1 MYSNLLV
8 PLDGSKTAEAVLPRA
23 RYLATALKIPVD
35 LLAVVD
41 LAEMAAHLPAANAR
55 MFDSIVETEVA
66 HSGRYLRKV
75 ADSFAGVDVHCTVE
89 KGSAQEVIAAK
100 GAGSGMLTAMATHGH
115 SGLGRMLLGSVTEKI
130 LRVTSN
136 PLLVVRSDEAPTSAN
151 TPAFKSI
158 ILPLD
163 GSELAESIL
172 PTVAE
177 LAKALNLEL
186 VLFRAYHLPYE
197 SYAGEDSFA
206 AVNYDDVISAIRDEA
221 KGYLEKVAAKA
232 KGLGVAKVSCTAKE
246 GLSTDEIVAAGKT
259 TPGALIVMASHGRS
273 GIKRMMLGSVS
284 EAVVRHGNAPVLVLR
299 PG

>member
-1 MYSNLLV
+1 MYSKLLV

-23 RYLATALKIPVD
+23 SYLATALKIPME

-41 LAEMAAHLPAANAR
+41 LAEMAVHLPAANAR

-66 HSGRYLRKV
+66 HSGRYLQKI
-75 ADSFAGVDVHCTVE
+75 ADSFAGMDVHCTVE
-89 KGSAQEVIAAK
+89 KGRAQEVIAAK
-100 GAGSGMLTAMATHGH
+100 GTGASILTAMATHGR

-136 PLLVVRSDEAPTSAN
+136 PLLVVRSDEASTSAS
-151 TPAFKSI
+151 TPAFKSVV
-158 ILPLD
+158 LPLD

-172 PTVAE
+172 PTAVE

-197 SYAGEDSFA
+197 SYAGEDGFA
-206 AVNYDDVISAIRDEA
+206 AVNYDHVISAIRDEA
-221 KGYLEKVAAKA
+221 REYLEKAVAKA
-232 KGLGVAKVSCTAKE
+232 KLLGVAKVSCTAKE
-246 GLSTDEIVAAGKT
+246 GFSADEIIAAGKT

-284 EAVVRHGNAPVLVLR
+284 EAVVRHGTAPVLVLR